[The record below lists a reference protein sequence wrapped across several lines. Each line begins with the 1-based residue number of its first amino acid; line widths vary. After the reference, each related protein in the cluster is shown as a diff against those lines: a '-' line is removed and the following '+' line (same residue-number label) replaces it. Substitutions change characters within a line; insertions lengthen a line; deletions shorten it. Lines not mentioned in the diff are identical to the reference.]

1 MYIPKFAIKEA
12 ELNILKSNG
21 ILLKEV
27 VLKDFTT
34 PIEAYQVDE
43 SEFNKVLKFTEEF
56 NENLNESVVSRSQL
70 LKAVTLTVNIMAR
83 LTKIQDADLKT
94 ATAAGVMATIV
105 SMYNMAPE
113 YANRLMSILKGK
125 I

>member
-34 PIEAYQVDE
+34 PLIAYQVDE

>member
-34 PIEAYQVDE
+34 PIVAYQVDE

>member
-34 PIEAYQVDE
+34 PLVAYQVDE
-43 SEFNKVLKFTEEF
+43 NEFNKVLKFTEEF
-56 NENLNESVVSRSQL
+56 NENLIESVVSRSQL

>member
-34 PIEAYQVDE
+34 PIGAYQGDE

-70 LKAVTLTVNIMAR
+70 LKAVTLTVNRMAR

>member
-21 ILLKEV
+21 MLLKEI

-34 PIEAYQVDE
+34 PLVAYQVDE

-70 LKAVTLTVNIMAR
+70 LNAVTLTVNIMAR
-83 LTKIQDADLKT
+83 MSKINDNDLKT
-94 ATAAGVMATIV
+94 ATAAGVMSTIV
-105 SMYNMAPE
+105 SMYQMAPE

>member
-34 PIEAYQVDE
+34 PLVAYQVDE
-43 SEFNKVLKFTEEF
+43 NEFNKVLKFTEEF

>member
-21 ILLKEV
+21 MLLKEI

-34 PIEAYQVDE
+34 PLVAYQVDE

-83 LTKIQDADLKT
+83 MSKINDNDLKT
-94 ATAAGVMATIV
+94 ATAAGVMSTIV
-105 SMYNMAPE
+105 SMYQMAPE